1 MKYKILG
8 ILFFAFWNTDF
19 TVAQGNCTLTIRGK
33 VVHAENSEPIEGAF
47 IWINEIERGVIS
59 DYNGN
64 FRIQKLCIGDYT
76 VTVQYLGHR
85 DYKENVVIT
94 SNSNFTFRLEA
105 EDITLEGVEI
115 HGHREAVITTS
126 SVSSIRG
133 AELRIARGET
143 LGETLGRIPGVSSY
157 NTGANISKPV
167 IQGLHSNRI
176 MILNNGIRL
185 EGQQWGTEHAPE
197 IDPFIA
203 KEIAVVKGAETV
215 RFGPEAMGGV
225 ILINPAPIPTKAGL
239 TGELDLV
246 GTSNGRMANS
256 SLTISGGSKKWE
268 GLGYRVQGSSK
279 IAGNIKSPD
288 YYQDNTGARELN
300 FSGALGYSN
309 RKLGTELYF
318 SHFQTS
324 IGILSDAHTG
334 NLSDLNGIIENG
346 RPFRNSE
353 FTYQIGNPKQVVEH
367 QLLKFKSHYHLN
379 NGGKLNLQYGFQRNH
394 RKEFDRRRGEL
405 NDRASL
411 NLELYSNTL
420 DISFTHMTR
429 KKWNGSLGLNL
440 IQQANSN
447 IPGTGVEPLIP
458 NYDMKNA
465 GIFLIEKYT
474 SGPLEIEGGMR
485 YDYRK
490 VQSARIQN
498 GNLDDREF
506 EFQNLSA
513 FLGGVYSLSQGLT
526 FNSNFGTA
534 WRPPNINEQFSQG
547 LHHGLAAIEIG
558 NPDFVSEQSYKWVNT
573 LNFVDNNFRFE
584 LTGFANRINNYI
596 YLSPSQEQFVSLR
609 GSFAVFEYLQTNAN
623 LWGGDISV
631 NYTFIPALE
640 LYSKGSIVR
649 AKNVKENTNLPFI
662 PADRLETGLIFNVPT
677 KNQVSQTKI
686 SIGNLIV
693 SKQIRVP
700 DFDLAPAPPGYFL
713 WNAAIQTSFKISGNR
728 LNLGFQAKNIFNT
741 SYKDYMNRFRYFS
754 HEIGRN
760 FLLKLNYEF

>member
-1 MKYKILG
+1 
-8 ILFFAFWNTDF
+8 
-19 TVAQGNCTLTIRGK
+19 
-33 VVHAENSEPIEGAF
+33 
-47 IWINEIERGVIS
+47 
-59 DYNGN
+59 
-64 FRIQKLCIGDYT
+64 
-76 VTVQYLGHR
+76 
-85 DYKENVVIT
+85 
-94 SNSNFTFRLEA
+94 
-105 EDITLEGVEI
+105 
-115 HGHREAVITTS
+115 
-126 SVSSIRG
+126 
-133 AELRIARGET
+133 
-143 LGETLGRIPGVSSY
+143 
-157 NTGANISKPV
+157 
-167 IQGLHSNRI
+167 
-176 MILNNGIRL
+176 
-185 EGQQWGTEHAPE
+185 
-197 IDPFIA
+197 
-203 KEIAVVKGAETV
+203 
-215 RFGPEAMGGV
+215 
-225 ILINPAPIPTKAGL
+225 
-239 TGELDLV
+239 
-246 GTSNGRMANS
+246 
-256 SLTISGGSKKWE
+256 
-268 GLGYRVQGSSK
+268 
-279 IAGNIKSPD
+279 
-288 YYQDNTGARELN
+288 
-300 FSGALGYSN
+300 
-309 RKLGTELYF
+309 
-318 SHFQTS
+318 
-324 IGILSDAHTG
+324 
-334 NLSDLNGIIENG
+334 
-346 RPFRNSE
+346 
-353 FTYQIGNPKQVVEH
+353 
-367 QLLKFKSHYHLN
+367 
-379 NGGKLNLQYGFQRNH
+379 
-394 RKEFDRRRGEL
+394 
-405 NDRASL
+405 
-411 NLELYSNTL
+411 
-420 DISFTHMTR
+420 
-429 KKWNGSLGLNL
+429 
-440 IQQANSN
+440 
-447 IPGTGVEPLIP
+447 
-458 NYDMKNA
+458 
-465 GIFLIEKYT
+465 
-474 SGPLEIEGGMR
+474 MR

-649 AKNVKENTNLPFI
+649 AKNIKENTYLPFI

-677 KNQVSQTKI
+677 KNQVSQTKV

-700 DFDLAPAPPGYFL
+700 NFDLAPAPPGYFL

-728 LNLGFQAKNIFNT
+728 FNLGFQAKNIFNT

>member
-1 MKYKILG
+1 MINKILG
-8 ILFFAFWNTDF
+8 ILFIAFWYTGL
-19 TVAQGNCTLTIRGK
+19 TVAQEDCVLTIRGK
-33 VVHAENSEPIEGAF
+33 VIHAENNEPIEGAY
-47 IWINEIERGVIS
+47 IWIKEIDRGAIS

-64 FRIQKLCIGDYT
+64 FRILNLCTGNYT
-76 VTVQYLGHR
+76 VSVQYLGHS
-85 DYKENVVIT
+85 DYKESIVVT

-105 EDITLEGVEI
+105 EDITLEGVDI
-115 HGHREAVITTS
+115 HGHQDAVITTS

-157 NTGANISKPV
+157 STGANISKPV

-197 IDPFIA
+197 IDAFIA

-225 ILINPAPIPTKAGL
+225 ILINPAPIPTKAGFA
-239 TGELDLV
+239 GELDLV
-246 GTSNGRMANS
+246 GASNGRMVNTS
-256 SLTISGGSKKWE
+256 VTISGGSKKWQ
-268 GLGYRVQGSSK
+268 GLGYRVQSSSK
-279 IAGNIKSPD
+279 MAGNIQSPD
-288 YYQDNTGARELN
+288 YYQDNTGVRELN

-309 RKLGTELYF
+309 NKLGTELYF

-324 IGILSDAHTG
+324 LGILSDAHTG

-346 RPFRNSE
+346 RPFRDSE
-353 FTYQIGNPKQVVEH
+353 FTYQIGNPKQQVDH
-367 QLLKFKSHYHLN
+367 QLLKLKSHYHLG
-379 NGGKLNLQYGFQRNH
+379 NGSKLNLQYGFQRNH
-394 RKEFDRRRGEL
+394 RREFDRRRGEL
-405 NDRASL
+405 NERASL
-411 NLELYSNTL
+411 DLELFSNTL

-429 KKWNGSLGLNL
+429 KKWNGSVGLNL

-447 IPGTGVEPLIP
+447 VPGTGVVPLIP
-458 NYDMKNA
+458 NYDMKNV
-465 GIFLIEKYT
+465 GIFVIEKYT
-474 SGPLEIEGGMR
+474 SGPLEIEGGLR
-485 YDYRK
+485 YDFRQVK
-490 VQSARIQN
+490 SARIQN
-498 GNLDDREF
+498 GELDDREF
-506 EFQNLSA
+506 EFQNFSA
-513 FLGGVYSLSQGLT
+513 FLGGVYALSRSLT
-526 FNSNFGTA
+526 FNSNLGSA

-573 LNFVDNNFRFE
+573 LNFVDNNLRME

-609 GSFAVFEYLQTNAN
+609 GSFAIFEYLQTDAN
-623 LWGGDISV
+623 LWGGDLSV
-631 NYTFIPALE
+631 NYTLTPVLE

-649 AKNVKENTNLPFI
+649 AKNIKENNFLPFI
-662 PADRLETGLIFNVPT
+662 SSDRLETGIILNMPT
-677 KNQVSQTKI
+677 KDGVSNTKFTL
-686 SIGNLIV
+686 GNLMV
-693 SKQIRVP
+693 AKQTRVP

-713 WNAAIQTSFKISGNR
+713 WNAAFQTSFKISDKT

-741 SYKDYMNRFRYFS
+741 SYKDYMNRFRYFT
-754 HEIGRN
+754 HDIGRN